1 MHASHQRLKKEI
13 EYNKRLR
20 LGADQRA
27 NEFEDKLIQQRK
39 QTSAFD
45 ESESSLVEQIQLL
58 VSKNGELSHR

>member
-1 MHASHQRLKKEI
+1 MKEV

-27 NEFEDKLIQQRK
+27 FEFEDKLKQQRK
-39 QTSAFD
+39 QTSAFDD

-58 VSKNGELSHR
+58 VSKNGELAHR